1 MKIEIPAFDKV
12 RVLVVGDVMLDRYW
26 HGGTSRISPEAPVP
40 VVNINGID
48 ERAGGAGNV
57 ALNLAALGCH
67 VTLFSLV
74 GDDANAI
81 SLQQKLENAA
91 VECRFQVVPNTP
103 TITKLRVIDRNQQLI
118 RLDFEQR
125 FDQQKTREIL
135 KDFRQQLSHAD
146 AVILSDYGKGTL
158 AGSQDLI
165 AAAKQAGVPVL
176 IDPKSS
182 DFNNYRGATIIT
194 PNMKE
199 FEAVVGTCHGDVDIA
214 NKGLAI
220 IKKYNLTALL
230 VTRGEHGMTLLSE
243 KSAPIHLPTR
253 AREVYDVT
261 GAGDTV
267 IAVLAATI
275 AAGKDFATASILAN
289 TAAGIVVQ
297 KLGAATVSI
306 PELRRAV
313 QRQHNSELGI
323 LSEEELL
330 ITVADA
336 RAHGETIVMTN
347 GCFDIIHPGH
357 IKYLEE
363 AKELG
368 KRLIVAINDDASV
381 SRLKGTERP
390 VNSLAH
396 RMTVVAALR
405 SVDWVVSFSEDTP
418 ERLINR
424 VLPDILVKGGDYK
437 ADQIAGA
444 KQVMANGGCVKI
456 LSFVEGHSTANIIK
470 KIQREVA

>member
-1 MKIEIPAFDKV
+1 MKIEIPVFDKV

-57 ALNLAALGCH
+57 ALNLAALGCE

-81 SLQQKLENAA
+81 SLQQKLEAA
-91 VECRFQVVPNTP
+91 GVECRFQAVPNTP
-103 TITKLRVIDRNQQLI
+103 TITKLRVIDKNQQLI
-118 RLDFEQR
+118 RLDFEQQ
-125 FDQQKTREIL
+125 FDLQKTQHIL
-135 KDFRQQLSHAD
+135 RDFQSQLARAS

-158 AGSQDLI
+158 ARSQELI

-176 IDPKSS
+176 VDPKSS
-182 DFNNYRGATIIT
+182 DFNNYRSATIIT

-199 FEAVVGTCHGDVDIA
+199 FEAVIGTCREDADIA
-214 NKGLAI
+214 EKGLAL
-220 IKKYNLTALL
+220 IKNYDLEALL
-230 VTRGEHGMTLLSE
+230 VTRGEHGMSLLRE
-243 KSAPIHLPTR
+243 NAAPVHLPTR

-267 IAVLAATI
+267 IAVLAAAI
-275 AAGKDFATASILAN
+275 AAGKDFASAAMLAN

-306 PELRRAV
+306 PELRRAL
-313 QRQHNSELGI
+313 QRLHNSELGI

-336 RAHGETIVMTN
+336 RAHGESIVMTN
-347 GCFDIIHPGH
+347 GCFDLIHPGH
-357 IKYLEE
+357 IQYLEE

-381 SRLKGTERP
+381 ARLKGPERP
-390 VNSLAH
+390 INSLAH
-396 RMTVVAALR
+396 RMAVVAALR

-418 ERLINR
+418 ERLISR
-424 VLPDILVKGGDYK
+424 ILPDVLVKGGDYQ
-437 ADQIAGA
+437 ASQIAGA
-444 KQVMANGGCVKI
+444 KQVTAHGGEVKI
-456 LSFVEGHSTANIIK
+456 LSFAEGHSTASIIK
-470 KIQREVA
+470 KIQREFA